1 MAPQH
6 DQLPLLLEVAA
17 DGSILRFR
25 FCASQ
30 LCLDYN
36 LSRSSNIDCSR
47 SIGFVKS
54 GNFWLLFLPC
64 ILVVLW
70 LSPHGVGQPPQEITN
85 SIGMK
90 LILIKKGQF
99 MMGSPENQ
107 PKRFS
112 EEIAHEVTL
121 TKDYYMGAF
130 EVTQAQYREVMR
142 SNPSYHQG
150 KALAELLEKENIPPD
165 QFDSD
170 SLPVEWVTWNQAT
183 AFCKELSKLP
193 KEKAM
198 GREYRLPTE
207 AEWEYACRAGTQ
219 TSFSFGDNWDLL
231 KDYAWFEENSRGR
244 PHPVGRKNPNP
255 WGLFDMHG
263 NVTEWCADHKDDY
276 PTTSIVD
283 PFPIFDDS
291 TTGLERGGAFD
302 DYWWYCR
309 SATRSIGA
317 RTPDGRIESRGFR
330 VIFTIHETVEPPA
343 EKTSGQCDAP

>member
-1 MAPQH
+1 MKS
-6 DQLPLLLEVAA
+6 DTCW
-17 DGSILRFR
+17 RF
-25 FCASQ
+25 
-30 LCLDYN
+30 L
-36 LSRSSNIDCSR
+36 
-47 SIGFVKS
+47 
-54 GNFWLLFLPC
+54 LPC
-64 ILVVLW
+64 VLIVLW
-70 LSPHGVGQPPQEITN
+70 LSPHGVGQPQQEITN

-142 SNPSYHQG
+142 TNPSYYQG
-150 KALAELLEKENIPPD
+150 MTLVELLEKEHIPSN

-170 SLPVEWVTWNQAT
+170 SLPVERVTWNQAT

-219 TSFSFGDNWDLL
+219 TSFSFGDNHDLL
-231 KDYAWFEENSRGR
+231 KDYAWFEENSRGL
-244 PHPVGRKNPNP
+244 PHPVGQKKPNP
-255 WGLFDMHG
+255 WGLYDMYG
-263 NVTEWCADHKDDY
+263 NVREWCADHHDDY
-276 PTTSIVD
+276 PTTPATD
-283 PFPIFDDS
+283 PHPIFDD
-291 TTGLERGGAFD
+291 TNIGLVRGGDFENS
-302 DYWWYCR
+302 WWYCR
-309 SATRSIGA
+309 SATRSIGPLI
-317 RTPDGRIESRGFR
+317 PDGKSESLGFR
-330 VIFTIHETVEPPA
+330 VVFIVDETVGPA
-343 EKTSGQCDAP
+343 AKKTTGQSDTP